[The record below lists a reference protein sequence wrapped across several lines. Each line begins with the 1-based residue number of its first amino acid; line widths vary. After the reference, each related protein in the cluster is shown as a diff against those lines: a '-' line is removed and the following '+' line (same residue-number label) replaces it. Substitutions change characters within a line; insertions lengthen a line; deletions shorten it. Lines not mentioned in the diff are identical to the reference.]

1 MASWIIPALKAVLP
15 HVGTIISA
23 ARPIF
28 TKSKTGGGPVG
39 LSADAPVQQQIAE
52 LQAVAAQND
61 ANIRELAEQLQRA
74 VTALE
79 DAALDAESRARRM
92 MRLCMASMILSVVA
106 IFTSLALVFN
116 R

>member
-28 TKSKTGGGPVG
+28 TKTKPDAVG
-39 LSADAPVQQQIAE
+39 LSANAPVQQQIAE
-52 LQAVAAQND
+52 LQAAAAQND
-61 ANIRELAEQLQRA
+61 AYIRELAEQLQRA
-74 VTALE
+74 VSALE
-79 DAALDAESRARRM
+79 DAARSAEARAQHLV
-92 MRLCMASMILSVVA
+92 RLSKAAIGLSLLA
-106 IFTSLALVFN
+106 ICLALIQMLGLG

>member
-23 ARPIF
+23 AKPIF
-28 TKSKTGGGPVG
+28 TKSKPDTFG

-52 LQAVAAQND
+52 LQAAAAQND
-61 ANIRELAEQLQRA
+61 AYIRELAEQLQRA

-79 DAALDAESRARRM
+79 DAALEAESKAQRM
-92 MRLCMASMILSVVA
+92 MRICMVSMGLSLLAVC
-106 IFTSLALVFN
+106 TSLILLLN

>member
-28 TKSKTGGGPVG
+28 TKSKPGAEPVG
-39 LSADAPVQQQIAE
+39 LSPDAPVQQQIAE
-52 LQAVAAQND
+52 LQAAAAQND
-61 ANIRELAEQLQRA
+61 ANIRALAEQLQQA
-74 VTALE
+74 VNALE
-79 DAALDAESRARRM
+79 DAALEAESRAQRM
-92 MRLCMASMILSVVA
+92 MRICMASLGISLVA
-106 IFTSLALVFN
+106 AGVSLIALLN